1 MSEKNITK
9 DREQASISGLAKG
22 SHVHMMGIC
31 GTAMGSLAGI
41 LQEMG
46 YRVTGSDQNIYPPMS
61 TQLEALGISI
71 MKGFVKENL
80 SPKPDFVIVGN
91 VMSRHMEEVQA
102 LLASEIPFSS
112 LPKSLGELFLKDREA
127 VVCCGTHGKTTTT
140 SMMAWALETLEEHPA
155 YLIGGVPANF
165 KYSFSARDSKWFAIE
180 GDEYDT
186 AFFDKVPKFSHYF
199 PKNAILTG
207 VEFDHVD
214 IYDDLSQVI
223 DAFKILLHKIPD
235 DGVLVYN
242 GDDENI
248 KKMLEDV
255 HGEYWRL
262 SYGLSDSCH
271 AQVVEEEVTEEGTNV
286 VFRVG
291 DREYEFAGNWFGT
304 YNSLNFL
311 SVMALL
317 DFKGCDLEKVIE
329 SAGTFK
335 GVARRQEQMF
345 QGENLVVFEDFAHHP
360 SAVRLTLESF
370 KKRYPEKNLIAVFEP
385 RSATSRKD
393 IFQKDY
399 VKSFKMADVSIIAP
413 VAKRSDLDVF
423 SPEKL
428 CKDLRGLSQD
438 AICPG
443 SIKEIPELIKSK
455 FKGDDVVL
463 FMSNGGFEG
472 VHIDFVS
479 KL

>member
-1 MSEKNITK
+1 MSAK
-9 DREQASISGLAKG
+9 DREQSSIKDLEKG
-22 SHVHMMGIC
+22 SHVHLMGIC

-46 YRVTGSDQNIYPPMS
+46 YEVTGSDQNVYPPMS
-61 TQLEALGISI
+61 TQLENLGIKI

-102 LLASEIPFSS
+102 LLKSSIPFSS
-112 LPKSLGELFLKDREA
+112 LPKTLGEFFLKDREA

-140 SMMAWALETLEEHPA
+140 SMITWALETLGLHPG

-165 KYSFSARDSKWFAIE
+165 DYSFSARKSEWFAIE

-186 AFFDKVPKFSHYF
+186 AFFDKVPKFAHYF

-214 IYDDLSQVI
+214 IYDDLSQVL
-223 DAFKILLHKIPD
+223 DAFKILLEKIPD
-235 DGVLVYN
+235 DGVLIYN

-248 KKMLEDV
+248 KTIMSEV
-255 HGEYWRL
+255 PHSYWTL
-262 SYGLSDSCH
+262 SYGTEASNH
-271 AQVVEEEVTEEGTNV
+271 AHILEERITEEGTEV
-286 VFRVG
+286 VFKIG
-291 DREYEFAGNWFGT
+291 DNEYEFLGKWFGT

-311 SVMALL
+311 SAMTLL
-317 DFKGCDLEKVIE
+317 DFKGFDLEKVME

-335 GVARRQEQMF
+335 GVARRQQELF
-345 QGENLVVFEDFAHHP
+345 NSKELIVYEDFAHHP

-370 KKRYPEKNLIAVFEP
+370 KKRFPDRNLIAVFEP

-393 IFQKDY
+393 VFQKEY
-399 VKSFKMADVSIIAP
+399 VESFKASDSAIIAG
-413 VAKRSDLDVF
+413 VMQKSDADTF
-423 SPEKL
+423 SSEKL
-428 CKDLRGLSQD
+428 CEDLRALSKD
-438 AICPG
+438 ATCPISIG
-443 SIKEIPELIKSK
+443 DIPDLIKEKLTGS
-455 FKGDDVVL
+455 DVVL

-472 VHIDFVS
+472 VHLNFVNELKS
-479 KL
+479 N

>member
-1 MSEKNITK
+1 MSGVE
-9 DREQASISGLAKG
+9 DRKQESIEGLSKG
-22 SHVHMMGIC
+22 SHVHLMGIC

-46 YRVTGSDQNIYPPMS
+46 YKVTGSDQNVYPPMS
-61 TQLEALGISI
+61 TQLEKLGIPI

-80 SPKPDFVIVGN
+80 NPAPDFVIVGN

-102 LLASEIPFSS
+102 LLASTIPFSS
-112 LPKSLGELFLKDREA
+112 LPKTLGELFLKNREA

-140 SMMAWALETLEEHPA
+140 SMMTWALETLEQHPG

-165 KYSFSARDSKWFAIE
+165 DYSFSARKSDWFAIE

-207 VEFDHVD
+207 IEFDHVD
-214 IYDDLSQVI
+214 IYDDLSQVLE
-223 DAFKILLHKIPD
+223 AFKMLLEKIPE

-248 KKMLEDV
+248 KTLLQETPKD
-255 HGEYWRL
+255 YWKL
-262 SYGLSDSCH
+262 SYGLGESCH
-271 AQVVEEEVTEEGTNV
+271 AQILEERVCEEGTEV
-286 VFRVG
+286 VFKIG
-291 DREYEFAGNWFGT
+291 DNEYEFLGAWFGT

-311 SVMALL
+311 SVMTLL
-317 DFKGCDLEKVIE
+317 DFKGCDLEKVME
-329 SAGTFK
+329 AAGTFK
-335 GVARRQEQMF
+335 GVARRQQKMF
-345 QGENLVVFEDFAHHP
+345 ENENLVVFEDFAHHP

-393 IFQKDY
+393 VFQKDY
-399 VKSFKMADVSIIAP
+399 VESFKEADISIIAP
-413 VAKRSDLDVF
+413 VTKKSDKDTF
-423 SPEKL
+423 SSEKL
-428 CKDLRGLSQD
+428 CTDLRELSKD
-438 AICPG
+438 ATCPE
-443 SIKEIPELIKSK
+443 SISEIPSLINKK
-455 FKGDDVVL
+455 LNGNDVVL

-472 VHIDFVS
+472 VHTSFV
-479 KL
+479 KEL